1 MGARAT
7 IFRQFIT
14 SDNQYVSFSLQLRG
28 YDRLYHDFLHFLSF
42 VRHFGSLRWGKLQTD
57 GSEDAQDGGEVH
69 RRELWEIVEKRLSSS
84 PGLLDIFLSRWRSV
98 LANRSL
104 ES

>member
-1 MGARAT
+1 M
-7 IFRQFIT
+7 
-14 SDNQYVSFSLQLRG
+14 
-28 YDRLYHDFLHFLSF
+28 YHDFLHFLSF

-84 PGLLDIFLSRWRSV
+84 PGLLDIFFFQDGDRCWVTEASNPDHISSMFFMRL
-98 LANRSL
+98 NFD
-104 ES
+104 ESSSFLIN